1 MKTTAARIGSALA
14 LVMAAATGALAQPG
28 QLAPAAADDLE
39 LPPVT
44 VAPQG
49 PADGATIVAT
59 PAQGEPA
66 PGQMVVVVAPHNEN
80 WSNVSHINGQLVPV
94 GQRVDYIMKDK
105 EWNISTNPIG
115 YLFGLFGVSVAKSMN
130 HNVALRGDVNI
141 FNIDG
146 DSGYEVGIS
155 APIYLKRVFSGPF
168 LEPGLIARD
177 FDTNNGEGA
186 LVGPEVLFGWHW
198 TFDSGLNV
206 SAAVG
211 AAKNVQSR
219 HESCDAYGYCYTSG
233 PDLEPAGYFRV
244 GYAF

>member
-1 MKTTAARIGSALA
+1 
-14 LVMAAATGALAQPG
+14 MAAATGALAQPG
-28 QLAPAAADDLE
+28 PSDAPVAPAGPAADE
-39 LPPVT
+39 QEEPPVT

-59 PAQGEPA
+59 PAQGQPA

-94 GQRVDYIMKDK
+94 GQKLDYLVKDK

-130 HNVALRGDVNI
+130 HNVALRGDANI
-141 FNIDG
+141 FSVDG
-146 DSGYEVGIS
+146 KSGYEVGVS
-155 APIYLKRVFSGPF
+155 VPIYFKRVFSGPF
-168 LEPGLIARD
+168 LEPGLIARNW
-177 FDTNNGEGA
+177 DTSNESS

-211 AAKNVQSR
+211 AAKNIQGR
-219 HESCDAYGYCYTSG
+219 QETCDGYGYCYSHG
-233 PDLEPAGYFRV
+233 PDIEPAGYFRV